1 MRHTWLIPIMVA
13 VACTL
18 ICGTGCQPAT
28 QPGTGDRPA
37 PGAVTAPAKKTATQ
51 ADVNAV
57 PGAGET
63 PKGKTDEAQFAA
75 DLKLPKIRFEK
86 VLHDYGD
93 VGPGSKNKCNFPFK
107 NIGDGPLTIK
117 VETTCGCTI
126 ANIPK
131 ASYEPGEAGDIEV
144 EYTASTQPSTDRKA
158 IIVHTNDPN
167 NKRVDLVIK
176 ARVEQK
182 VAVDPSRLKFL
193 LKDDEP
199 ISQQI
204 TLTSLDGQPFSIKKF
219 YSTADCIT
227 AEIDPSVEA
236 TKFVLNA
243 KVDSRKLKDNVQGRI
258 IISLTHPQCP
268 DVSIFYDALPR
279 FTVNPQTIII
289 MDAEPQKPVERKM
302 WVLNNYNET
311 FELDSIASEGIPVKL
326 LGKSAI
332 RGGYELTVEITP
344 PAAEG
349 KSTFSGAF
357 TLNTKD
363 GDKLP
368 VSVRV
373 FYGKTN

>member
-1 MRHTWLIPIMVA
+1 MTIA

-18 ICGTGCQPAT
+18 ICGTGCSDNGPAT
-28 QPGTGDRPA
+28 RTTEPA
-37 PGAVTAPAKKTATQ
+37 GQTPTVVPETDSQAAEKPAAAAVDQ
-51 ADVNAV
+51 Q
-57 PGAGET
+57 
-63 PKGKTDEAQFAA
+63 KTDETQFAA

-86 VLHDYGD
+86 VLHDYCD

-193 LKDDEP
+193 LKNDEP
-199 ISQQI
+199 IYQQI

-243 KVDSRKLKDNVQGRI
+243 RVDSRKLKDNVQGRI

-289 MDAEPQKPVERKM
+289 MDAEPQKPIERKM

-311 FELDSIASEGIPVKL
+311 FELGSIASEGIPVKL

-332 RGGYELTVEITP
+332 RGGYELTLEITP

-373 FYGKTN
+373 FFGKTN